1 MTAQHTPGPW
11 EATGNLVRSPMAK
24 ELGSGVMLAECSD
37 RWFVKVNSDEA
48 KANARLIAKAPE
60 MLEAL
65 KDAYPYIADDA
76 LRERLGNLIAD
87 ATGVQA

>member
-1 MTAQHTPGPW
+1 MSAQHTPGPW
-11 EATGNLVRSPMAK
+11 EATGNLVRSLMAK

-65 KDAYPYIADDA
+65 KDVYPHIANDA
-76 LRERLGNLIAD
+76 LRERVGNLIAK